1 MLVSLRKFCAI
12 WFVMLLLIKP
22 LVVFSWDSES
32 QEKGGIFHMEVAVDS
47 EAFDLNGTSDFMI
60 TPSSL
65 SIYLKTD
72 DDGRCAIHLL
82 NMKKG
87 PEVGSY
93 KAGVSDSVRTSIVCV
108 FERLEPK
115 ERTISQKGSLIINEI
130 SEDVIK
136 GEVDISLE
144 GGISKKKY
152 HLKGE
157 FESINV
163 PTNLTF

>member
-1 MLVSLRKFCAI
+1 MPVSLRKLFAI
-12 WFVMLLLIKP
+12 WFVMLMLIKP
-22 LVVFSWDSES
+22 LVVFSWQSEN
-32 QEKGGIFHMEVAVDS
+32 QGISGTFHMEVTVDS
-47 EAFDLNGTSDFMI
+47 EAFDLNGTSDFMM

-87 PEVGSY
+87 PEVGLY
-93 KAGVSDSVRTSIVCV
+93 KAGVSDSVRTSVVCV
-108 FERLEPK
+108 FEHLEPK
-115 ERTISQKGSLIINEI
+115 ERTISQNGSLLINEI
-130 SEDVIK
+130 KGDVIK

-144 GGISKKKY
+144 GGISEKKY
-152 HLKGE
+152 HIKGK
-157 FESINV
+157 FESINI